1 MEPDSALLTFTLTGI
16 IFTQRIYEIPC
27 KKLVRDIFSGKHIYP
42 TNETLI
48 SGLTLNDDKYD
59 KELETL
65 RRRRLEELKASN
77 ARETHNTEY
86 KEELKM
92 SETGIDWPD
101 KPVDVSDGDF
111 KEFIG
116 KYPYV
121 IVDCWAPWCGP
132 CRMVGPVVE
141 ELAGDY
147 KGRIAFAK
155 LNTDENQA
163 IAMTYGIMSIPT
175 LLFFK
180 NGELIDK
187 SIGAMPKAALE
198 PKVQSHL

>member
-1 MEPDSALLTFTLTGI
+1 MNHDN
-16 IFTQRIYEIPC
+16 
-27 KKLVRDIFSGKHIYP
+27 H
-42 TNETLI
+42 
-48 SGLTLNDDKYD
+48 D
-59 KELETL
+59 KELEAL
-65 RRRRLEELKASN
+65 RKRRLEELKAAS
-77 ARETHNTEY
+77 AQDTSAPES

-92 SETGIDWPD
+92 SETGADWPD
-101 KPVDVSDGDF
+101 KPVSVTDGDF

-132 CRMVGPVVE
+132 CRMLGPVID

-147 KGRIAFAK
+147 KGKIVFAK

-163 IAMTYGIMSIPT
+163 TAMAHEIMSIPT

-187 SIGAMPKAALE
+187 TMGAMPKAALE
-198 PKVQSHL
+198 PKIQSHL

>member
-1 MEPDSALLTFTLTGI
+1 M
-16 IFTQRIYEIPC
+16 
-27 KKLVRDIFSGKHIYP
+27 
-42 TNETLI
+42 
-48 SGLTLNDDKYD
+48 NDDKYD

-65 RRRRLEELKASN
+65 RKRRLEELKASN
-77 ARETHNTEY
+77 ALETPDSED

-92 SETGIDWPD
+92 SETGADWPD
-101 KPVDVSDGDF
+101 KPVNVTDSDF
-111 KEFIG
+111 KEVIG

-132 CRMVGPVVE
+132 CRMLGPVIE

-147 KGRIAFAK
+147 KGKIVFGK

-163 IAMTYGIMSIPT
+163 TAMAHGIMSIPT

-180 NGELIDK
+180 NGELVDK
-187 SIGAMPKAALE
+187 TMGAMPKAALE
-198 PKVQSHL
+198 PKIQSHL

>member
-1 MEPDSALLTFTLTGI
+1 MMSHHSQDAPNSE
-16 IFTQRIYEIPC
+16 
-27 KKLVRDIFSGKHIYP
+27 
-42 TNETLI
+42 N
-48 SGLTLNDDKYD
+48 
-59 KELETL
+59 
-65 RRRRLEELKASN
+65 
-77 ARETHNTEY
+77 

-92 SETGIDWPD
+92 SETGEDWPG
-101 KPVDVSDGDF
+101 KPVEVSDSDF

-132 CRMVGPVVE
+132 CRMLGPVID

-147 KGRIAFAK
+147 VGKIAFAK

-163 IAMTYGIMSIPT
+163 TAMAHGIMSIPT

-180 NGELIDK
+180 NGELVDK
-187 SIGAMPKAALE
+187 TMGAMPKAALE

>member
-1 MEPDSALLTFTLTGI
+1 M
-16 IFTQRIYEIPC
+16 
-27 KKLVRDIFSGKHIYP
+27 
-42 TNETLI
+42 
-48 SGLTLNDDKYD
+48 GLTLNDDKYD

-65 RRRRLEELKASN
+65 RKRRLEELQTSN
-77 ARETHNTEY
+77 AQETPDSDD

-92 SETGIDWPD
+92 SETGADWPD
-101 KPVDVSDGDF
+101 KPENVTDGNF
-111 KEFIG
+111 NEFIG

-132 CRMVGPVVE
+132 CRMIGPVIE

-147 KGRIAFAK
+147 KGKIVFGK

-163 IAMTYGIMSIPT
+163 TAMAHGIMSIPT

-180 NGELIDK
+180 NGELVDK
-187 SIGAMPKAALE
+187 TMGAMPKAALE
-198 PKVQSHL
+198 PKIQSHL